1 MTTINIKEEYGGVK
15 ISELKA
21 GEFFLLNDSI
31 EERKKLYQVIRDDV
45 VEVNKEFPITFLD
58 VEKGWVNRAVAS
70 AIVRKVDVEINVT
83 LSR

>member
-1 MTTINIKEEYGGVK
+1 MLNINIKEEYGGIK
-15 ISELKA
+15 ISELKT
-21 GEFFLLNDSI
+21 GDFFLLSDSI
-31 EERKKLYQVIRDDV
+31 EEREVLCQVIRDDV

-83 LSR
+83 LSK